1 MPTDYDVNL
10 TPQYASQVR
19 RHFVDRCHQR
29 GIRGMTDKIARA
41 MNNSVNDNKPITWL
55 KLYREPAWSTKIYE
69 MDLKGTKFYFIYDVR
84 KQGFVTVIT
93 AEQMAERD
101 SKTSSLHSKNKS

>member
-1 MPTDYDVNL
+1 MPTDYEVNL
-10 TPQYASQVR
+10 TSEYVSRVR

-29 GIRGMTDKIARA
+29 GIRGMTDKIARV
-41 MNNSVNDNKPITWL
+41 MNDSVNKGTPISWL

-69 MDLKGTKFYFIYDVR
+69 MNLKGTKFYFIYDVR
-84 KQGFVTVIT
+84 KEGFVTVIT

-101 SKTSSLHSKNKS
+101 SKTSSLHSKNKT